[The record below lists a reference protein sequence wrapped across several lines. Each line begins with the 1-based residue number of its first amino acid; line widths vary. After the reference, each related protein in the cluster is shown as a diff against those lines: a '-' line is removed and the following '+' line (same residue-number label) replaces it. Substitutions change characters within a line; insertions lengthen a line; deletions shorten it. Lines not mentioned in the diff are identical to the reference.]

1 MISAIILLV
10 VGTVFVLS
18 MIAGRSEIASFTAPG
33 SDVEAA
39 LWKSTNPT
47 VTGPRFM
54 EELGFFATDDIEEM
68 GMPYFLNKT
77 DPTLVAAQ
85 ERYIQLYG
93 PHWSSVRARQHNNL
107 ALVSGATESGDIP
120 TLPIFVEPGFVDLTP
135 NSVIVSPM
143 IPRRPI
149 RTKFVDWNDTL
160 TVAAAVFIADGSEGD
175 FAAVAE
181 DTYGAQ
187 RLQVR
192 VLSSRLEVTGLAQ
205 AATQGFVNLQDW
217 RLRRRFQ
224 AIMEHQEAQ
233 VINGLS
239 NDANGWNGLPEMV
252 VTNTDNLSAA
262 TITTDD
268 IDDLFQLIHVSKG
281 RPSFGIASHGV
292 INDIRKELKT
302 DQVQN
307 INGAP
312 IPPVGGMTFP
322 GGMNSVNYNGVTI
335 MGHDLLDNTSGDRDL
350 YILQM
355 DDLSFPE
362 LRPLLVEELA
372 KVRDSRDMGI
382 TNYLTL
388 MDASANDTGGPPGDG
403 TGGQHHGRIFN
414 IG

>member
-1 MISAIILLV
+1 MIAVLLLLI
-10 VGTVFVLS
+10 VGAVMGISL
-18 MIAGRSEIASFTAPG
+18 IAGRSEIAGFTAPG
-33 SDVEAA
+33 SDVEAQ
-39 LWKSTNPT
+39 LWASTNPS

-54 EELGFFATDDIEEM
+54 EELGFYMSDDPEEL
-68 GMPYFLNKT
+68 GLPYYLNKT

-85 ERYIQLYG
+85 ARYIELYG
-93 PHWSSVRARQHNNL
+93 PHWAAVRAQRDSRL
-107 ALVSGATESGDIP
+107 ALMGATVSTGIP

-135 NSVIVSPM
+135 NSVILSPM

-160 TVAAAVFIADGSEGD
+160 TVGAAAFVADGSEGN
-175 FAAVAE
+175 FAALAE

-217 RLRRRFQ
+217 RLRRRLQ
-224 AIMEHQEAQ
+224 AVLEHQEAQ
-233 VINGLS
+233 VVNGLP

-252 VTNTDNLSAA
+252 TTNTTNLAAA
-262 TITTDD
+262 TITTDA
-268 IDDLFQLIHVSKG
+268 IDDLFEQIHVSKG

-292 INDIRKELKT
+292 VNDIRKELKT

-312 IPPVGGMTFP
+312 IAPVGGFTFP

-335 MGHDLLDNTSGDRDL
+335 MGHDLLNQGVGTKLL
-350 YILQM
+350 YLLQM
-355 DDLSFPE
+355 DEFSFPE
-362 LRPLLVEELA
+362 LRPLLIEELA
-372 KVRDSRDMGI
+372 KVRDSRDMGL
-382 TNYLTL
+382 TNYLTF
-388 MDASANDTGGPPGDG
+388 MDASANDPAGPPGTG
-403 TGGQHHGRIFN
+403 IGGQHHGRIFN
-414 IG
+414 IA